1 MKNQKHIIL
10 IPVYN
15 DWNSLNQ
22 LLLEIDTNLSQIKGF
37 KNEILIVNDS
47 STKKINIKRKKF
59 DNIKKIT
66 LLNLRE
72 NCGSQKAIA
81 IGLSYLNKAYSN
93 FFTTVMDGDGED
105 QPGEIVKMLILAN
118 KFKDSVITSNR
129 KKRKE
134 SLIVRIL
141 YNFHLIFTFLL
152 TYKWISFGN
161 FTTFYSSNIKNIL
174 YENQSCFAHSSSV
187 VKNCKII
194 RLYAKRGKRYYDNS
208 NLNLLDLIEHSLRI
222 NALFLKR
229 VIFTTFAY
237 FILILTFLNKFFFV
251 KLIFIIL
258 FCFFYIL
265 IYFIRKKH
273 FIENLSKY
281 NRYQIRLI

>member
-22 LLLEIDTNLSQIKGF
+22 LLLEINSNLAQIKGF

-47 STKKINIKRKKF
+47 STKKIIIKKKKF
-59 DNIKKIT
+59 DNIEKIT
-66 LLNLRE
+66 LLNLRK

-81 IGLSYLNKAYSN
+81 IGLSYLNTSYKN

-105 QPGEIVKMLILAN
+105 QPSEIVKMLTLAN
-118 KFKDSVITSNR
+118 KFKDYVITSNR

-134 SLIVRIL
+134 SIFVRLL
-141 YNFHLIFTFLL
+141 YNIHLIFTFLL

-161 FTTFYSSNIKNIL
+161 FTSFYSSNIKNIL
-174 YENQSCFAHSSSV
+174 YDNQSCFAHSSSV
-187 VKNCKII
+187 IKNCKII
-194 RLYAKRGKRYYDNS
+194 RIYAKRGKRYFDNS

-222 NALFLKR
+222 NTLFLKR
-229 VIFTTFAY
+229 IILTTIIYFI
-237 FILILTFLNKFFFV
+237 FILIFFNKFLFIKTIYIFLSFF
-251 KLIFIIL
+251 L
-258 FCFFYIL
+258 YIL
-265 IYFIRKKH
+265 IYLIRKKH
-273 FIENLSKY
+273 LIENLSRY
-281 NRYQIRLI
+281 NKYQIKLI